1 MVASEQCERP
11 SMGRGIP
18 CGRFLHH
25 TQRKNMKAILHAELR
40 SWLASSKSE
49 PEPTVGFKGLRAQSE
64 ALVRRR
70 RPLA

>member
-1 MVASEQCERP
+1 
-11 SMGRGIP
+11 
-18 CGRFLHH
+18 
-25 TQRKNMKAILHAELR
+25 MKAMLHAELR

-64 ALVRRR
+64 ATVQRR